1 MRFYKLFLSF
11 SILSVFILGSFYMPS
26 VIAENF
32 TPNTV
37 PLISDDRDINFIVL
51 WPLDENFKIVQFNI
65 SSCTPYPYLKNRLI
79 GYYINAT
86 EALEI
91 RANVYIGCSN
101 VSGIKVEVLSP
112 KITRKKENFVYV
124 TVPVSY
130 LQTIKENAFNF
141 VQSVKSNPWTIKEI
155 VEKTKLANKSD
166 YIYDSFLFPGRCRDK
181 YSRHNWRDG
190 KLRGNW
196 T

>member
-1 MRFYKLFLSF
+1 
-11 SILSVFILGSFYMPS
+11 MPS

-112 KITRKKENFVYV
+112 KITRKKENFMYV

-166 YIYDSFLFPGRCRDK
+166 YI
-181 YSRHNWRDG
+181 
-190 KLRGNW
+190 
-196 T
+196 